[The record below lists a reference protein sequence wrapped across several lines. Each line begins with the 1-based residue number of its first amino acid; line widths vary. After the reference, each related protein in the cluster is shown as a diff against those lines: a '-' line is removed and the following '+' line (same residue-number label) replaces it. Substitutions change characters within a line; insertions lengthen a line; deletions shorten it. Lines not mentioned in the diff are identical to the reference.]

1 MKGGDG
7 ERGSAARPRAP
18 WKRGGEGETERRGED
33 FFFFFLKTENEK
45 YKK

>member
-18 WKRGGEGETERRGED
+18 MEEGRSESETGRRR
-33 FFFFFLKTENEK
+33 NEK
-45 YKK
+45 SQSVKSASE